1 MAKSIVSDSPHAVA
15 AVQAPVVSGEMHAT
29 RGNAQRESVA
39 KVGSYP
45 LDFAKIAAHNQTALS
60 TW

>member
-1 MAKSIVSDSPHAVA
+1 MTNSIVSDSPHTVA
-15 AVQAPVVSGEMHAT
+15 AVQAPVASGEMHAT
-29 RGNAQRESVA
+29 HGNVQRESVA

-45 LDFAKIAAHNQTALS
+45 LDFAKIAAHNQTALF

>member
-1 MAKSIVSDSPHAVA
+1 MLSPRR
-15 AVQAPVVSGEMHAT
+15 SGEMHAT
-29 RGNAQRESVA
+29 RGNVQRESVA

-45 LDFAKIAAHNQTALS
+45 LDFAKIAAHNQTVLS